1 MNAHISRLAAG
12 GRLVVPATLREALG
26 VKPGDQLFMKVA
38 DGMLQVWS
46 QQQAIIRAQA
56 RLRDLTG
63 GKRSLVDELLAE
75 RRAEAA
81 GEDGPA

>member
-1 MNAHISRLAAG
+1 
-12 GRLVVPATLREALG
+12 
-26 VKPGDQLFMKVA
+26 MKVA